1 MFIADHN
8 FIKVIPSL
16 VSYELSDDQDDM
28 ANYLV
33 LSLQTDEVAPTPMKM
48 MDETLVEKMEKRILD
63 IMMKFGLSRLELF
76 RKIAV
81 KCKNFIVF
89 IRESS
94 FGSDPSKWPAS
105 CGEIF
110 NTVPI
115 FTPFG
120 TCFTSMTS
128 LK

>member
-8 FIKVIPSL
+8 SIKVIPSL
-16 VSYELSDDQDDM
+16 VSYELSDENDDM

-33 LSLQTDEVAPTPMKM
+33 LSLQTDEVAPTPSKM
-48 MDETLVEKMEKRILD
+48 MDGPLVEKMEKRLLD
-63 IMMKFGLSRLELF
+63 SMMKFGLSRLELL

-94 FGSDPSKWPAS
+94 FGSDPSKWPTY

-110 NTVPI
+110 HTVPI

>member
-1 MFIADHN
+1 
-8 FIKVIPSL
+8 
-16 VSYELSDDQDDM
+16 M

-33 LSLQTDEVAPTPMKM
+33 LSLQTDEVTPTPMKM
-48 MDETLVEKMEKRILD
+48 MDGPLVEKMEKRLLD
-63 IMMKFGLSRLELF
+63 SMMKFGLSRLELF
-76 RKIAV
+76 RNIAV
-81 KCKNFIVF
+81 KCEKFIVF

-94 FGSDPSKWPAS
+94 FGSDPSKWPAY

-110 NTVPI
+110 HTVPI

-128 LK
+128 LKYKYFIKIK